1 MTKILIVEDEKHML
15 DLLTLELQHEDYEV
29 DVATDGRNGLEKAL
43 AKNYDVIL
51 LDLMLPKMNG
61 IEVCRRLRLEKTT
74 PVIMLT
80 ARDSV
85 MDKVNG
91 LESGADDY
99 LAKPFAMEEL
109 FARIHAILR
118 RSNQTLQNIIYRD
131 ITLNIDTFQVWK
143 ADEEIHLTTKEYQL
157 LKLFIKNPKK
167 VFTRDDLM
175 KEIWGYDNDSE
186 TNVIDVYIRHLR
198 HKLET
203 QKDIYIYTIRGVGY
217 QFK

>member
-1 MTKILIVEDEKHML
+1 MEKILIVEDEKHML
-15 DLLTLELQHEDYEV
+15 DLLKLELTHENYEV
-29 DVATDGRNGLEKAL
+29 ESATAGDVALTMALE
-43 AKNYDVIL
+43 NDYDLIL

-61 IEVCRRLRLEKTT
+61 VEVCRRLRLEKDT

-118 RSNQTLQNIIYRD
+118 RNTNKIQMITYRD
-131 ITLNIDTFQVWK
+131 LSLNYDSFQVWK
-143 ADEEIHLTTKEYQL
+143 GNEEIVLTTKEFQL
-157 LKLFIKNPKK
+157 LKLFMRNPNK
-167 VFTRDDLM
+167 VFSRDELV
-175 KEIWGYDNDSE
+175 EEVWGYENDSE
-186 TNVIDVYIRHLR
+186 TNVVDVYIRHLR
-198 HKLET
+198 GKLENEED
-203 QKDIYIYTIRGVGY
+203 KYIHTVRGIGY
-217 QFK
+217 RFQ

>member
-1 MTKILIVEDEKHML
+1 MEKILIVEDEKHML
-15 DLLTLELQHEDYEV
+15 DLLKLELTHENYEV
-29 DVATDGRNGLEKAL
+29 ESATAGDVALTMALE
-43 AKNYDVIL
+43 NDYDLIL

-61 IEVCRRLRLEKTT
+61 VEVCRRLRLEKDT

-118 RSNQTLQNIIYRD
+118 RNTNKIQTIAYRD
-131 ITLNIDTFQVWK
+131 LSLNYDSFQVWK
-143 ADEEIHLTTKEYQL
+143 GKEEIVLTTKEFQL
-157 LKLFIKNPKK
+157 LKLFMRNPNK
-167 VFTRDDLM
+167 VFSRDELV
-175 KEIWGYDNDSE
+175 EEVWGYENDSE
-186 TNVIDVYIRHLR
+186 TNVVDVYIRHLR
-198 HKLET
+198 GKLENDED
-203 QKDIYIYTIRGVGY
+203 KYIHTVRGIGY
-217 QFK
+217 RFQ

>member
-1 MTKILIVEDEKHML
+1 MEKILIVEDEKNML
-15 DLLTLELQHEDYEV
+15 DLLKLELTHENYEV
-29 DVATDGRNGLEKAL
+29 ESATAGDVALTMALE
-43 AKNYDVIL
+43 NDYDLIL

-61 IEVCRRLRLEKTT
+61 VEVCRRLRLEKDT

-118 RSNQTLQNIIYRD
+118 RNTNKIQMITYRD
-131 ITLNIDTFQVWK
+131 LSLNYDSFQVWK
-143 ADEEIHLTTKEYQL
+143 GKEEIVLTTKEFQL
-157 LKLFIKNPKK
+157 LKLFMRNPNK
-167 VFTRDDLM
+167 VFSRDELV
-175 KEIWGYDNDSE
+175 EEVWGYENDSE
-186 TNVIDVYIRHLR
+186 TNVVDVYIRHLR
-198 HKLET
+198 GKLENDED
-203 QKDIYIYTIRGVGY
+203 KYIHTVRGIGY
-217 QFK
+217 RFQ

>member
-1 MTKILIVEDEKHML
+1 MEKILIVEDEKHML
-15 DLLTLELQHEDYEV
+15 DLLKLELTHENYEV
-29 DVATDGRNGLEKAL
+29 ESATAGDVALTMALEHD
-43 AKNYDVIL
+43 YDLIL

-61 IEVCRRLRLEKTT
+61 VEVCRRLRLEKDT

-118 RSNQTLQNIIYRD
+118 RKTNKIQMITYRD
-131 ITLNIDTFQVWK
+131 LSLNYDSFQVWK
-143 ADEEIHLTTKEYQL
+143 GKEEIVLTTKEFQL
-157 LKLFIKNPKK
+157 LKLFMRNPNK
-167 VFTRDDLM
+167 VFSRDELV
-175 KEIWGYDNDSE
+175 EEVWGYENDSE
-186 TNVIDVYIRHLR
+186 TNVVDVYIRHLR
-198 HKLET
+198 GKLENGED
-203 QKDIYIYTIRGVGY
+203 KYIHTVRGIGY
-217 QFK
+217 RFQ

>member
-1 MTKILIVEDEKHML
+1 MEKILIVEDEKHML
-15 DLLTLELQHEDYEV
+15 DLLKLELTHENYEV
-29 DVATDGRNGLEKAL
+29 ESATAGDVALTMALE
-43 AKNYDVIL
+43 NDYDLIL

-61 IEVCRRLRLEKTT
+61 VEVCRRLRLKKDT

-118 RSNQTLQNIIYRD
+118 RNTQKIQMISYRD
-131 ITLNIDTFQVWK
+131 LSLNYDSFQVWK
-143 ADEEIHLTTKEYQL
+143 DKEEIVLTTKEFQL
-157 LKLFIKNPKK
+157 LKLFMRNPNK
-167 VFTRDDLM
+167 VFSRDELV
-175 KEIWGYDNDSE
+175 EEVWGYENDSE
-186 TNVIDVYIRHLR
+186 TNVVDVYIRHLR
-198 HKLET
+198 GKLENDED
-203 QKDIYIYTIRGVGY
+203 KYIHTVRGIGY
-217 QFK
+217 RFQ